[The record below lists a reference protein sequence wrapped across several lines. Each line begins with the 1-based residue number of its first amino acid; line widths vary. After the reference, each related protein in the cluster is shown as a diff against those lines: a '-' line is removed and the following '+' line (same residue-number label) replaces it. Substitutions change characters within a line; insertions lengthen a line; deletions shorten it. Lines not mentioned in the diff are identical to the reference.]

1 MLVPAQGSS
10 VDFHPPQDTSTD
22 SRLDCCFWFQ
32 FVLLLYDAARTVYSA
47 GSMQRSGVCPPVCP
61 VSSSRAFRTISAA
74 RARQQ
79 ASSVSA
85 VIRGGSTRTS
95 VFCPLR

>member
-47 GSMQRSGVCPPVCP
+47 GSMQRSGVCPPV
-61 VSSSRAFRTISAA
+61 SSSRAFRTISAASA